1 MISQLK
7 GKKQVVFCDIDN
19 SFYDVE
25 SAMVSIHHDYPIN
38 SVSYDLDDKFLLE
51 FYNPDLYQLE
61 FVNKEVLAFLLTK
74 VDEGYQI
81 VFYSNSVSAEI
92 YLRKLWLVQEF
103 FGSVPLVPVVSD
115 YDLPSLIKVFDND
128 GKDLEDIIFID
139 DKPNRIEFLLENHI
153 KVVGVK
159 HPYNKEL
166 LKGKRTLTPNYLLE
180 KYNSNG
186 LIGTVKEVVDEQ

>member
-1 MISQLK
+1 MISEFK

-38 SVSYDLDDKFLLE
+38 SESYDLDGKFLAE
-51 FYNPDLYQLE
+51 FYNPQLYQLE
-61 FVNKEVLAFLLTK
+61 FVNKEVLAFLRTK
-74 VDEGYQI
+74 ADEGYQL
-81 VFYSNSVSAEI
+81 VFYSQSVSAEI

-115 YDLPSLIKVFDND
+115 YDLPSLIKVFDNE

-153 KVVGVK
+153 KVVGVQ
-159 HPYNKEL
+159 HPYNKDL
-166 LKGKRTLTPNYLLE
+166 LEGKRTLTPNYLL
-180 KYNSNG
+180 KKHDSNG
-186 LIGTVKEVVDEQ
+186 LIGKV

>member
-38 SVSYDLDDKFLLE
+38 SESYDLDGKFLAE
-51 FYNPDLYQLE
+51 FYNPQLYQLE
-61 FVNKEVLAFLLTK
+61 FVNKEVLSFLRTK
-74 VDEGYQI
+74 ADEGYQL
-81 VFYSNSVSAEI
+81 VFYSQSVSAEI

-128 GKDLEDIIFID
+128 GKDLEDIIFIE

-153 KVVGVK
+153 KVVGVQ
-159 HPYNKEL
+159 HPYNKDL

-180 KYNSNG
+180 KHDSNG
-186 LIGTVKEVVDEQ
+186 LIGEV

>member
-38 SVSYDLDDKFLLE
+38 SESYDLDGKFLAE
-51 FYNPDLYQLE
+51 FYNPQLYQLE
-61 FVNKEVLAFLLTK
+61 LVNKEVLTFLGTK
-74 VDEGYQI
+74 FDEGHQI
-81 VFYSNSVSAEI
+81 VFYSHSCSAEI

-153 KVVGVK
+153 KVVGVE

-180 KYNSNG
+180 KHNSNG
-186 LIGTVKEVVDEQ
+186 LIGEV

>member
-38 SVSYDLDDKFLLE
+38 SESYDLDGKFLAE
-51 FYNPDLYQLE
+51 FYNPQLYQLE
-61 FVNKEVLAFLLTK
+61 LVNKEVLTFLGTK
-74 VDEGYQI
+74 FDEGYQI
-81 VFYSNSVSAEI
+81 VFYSHYCSAEI

-153 KVVGVK
+153 KVVGVE

-180 KYNSNG
+180 KYNSNDLNG
-186 LIGTVKEVVDEQ
+186 EVKEVEDEQ

>member
-25 SAMVSIHHDYPIN
+25 SAMLSIHHDYPIN

-61 FVNKEVLAFLLTK
+61 FVNKEVLAFLQTK

-153 KVVGVK
+153 KVVGVE

>member
-38 SVSYDLDDKFLLE
+38 SESYDLDGKFLAE
-51 FYNPDLYQLE
+51 FYNPQLYQLE
-61 FVNKEVLAFLLTK
+61 FVNKEVITFLGTK
-74 VDEGYQI
+74 FDEGYQI
-81 VFYSNSVSAEI
+81 VFYSHSCSAEI

-115 YDLPSLIKVFDND
+115 YDLPSLIKVFNND

-153 KVVGVK
+153 KVVGVE

-180 KYNSNG
+180 KYNSNDLNG
-186 LIGTVKEVVDEQ
+186 EVKEVEDEQ

>member
-61 FVNKEVLAFLLTK
+61 FVNKEVLAFLQTK

-81 VFYSNSVSAEI
+81 VFYSHSCSAEI

-103 FGSVPLVPVVSD
+103 FGSVPLIPVVSD

-153 KVVGVK
+153 KVVGVE

>member
-1 MISQLK
+1 VISQLK

-38 SVSYDLDDKFLLE
+38 SESYDLDDKFLLE

-61 FVNKEVLAFLLTK
+61 FVNKEVLAFLQTK

-92 YLRKLWLVQEF
+92 YLRKLELVQEL
-103 FGSVPLVPVVSD
+103 FGSIPLIPVVQD
-115 YDLPSLIKVFDND
+115 EDILALPFIFEND
-128 GKDLEDIIFID
+128 GNDLEDIIYID
-139 DKPNRIEFLLENHI
+139 DKPLRIDYALASGF
-153 KVVGVK
+153 KVVGVE

-186 LIGTVKEVVDEQ
+186 LIGKVKEVEDEQ

>member
-38 SVSYDLDDKFLLE
+38 SESYDLDDKFLLE

-61 FVNKEVLAFLLTK
+61 FVNKEVLAFLQTK

-92 YLRKLWLVQEF
+92 YLRKLELVQEL

-139 DKPNRIEFLLENHI
+139 EKPNRIEFLLENHI
-153 KVVGVK
+153 KVVGVE

-180 KYNSNG
+180 KYNSNDLNG
-186 LIGTVKEVVDEQ
+186 EVKEVEDEQ

>member
-38 SVSYDLDDKFLLE
+38 SESYDLGDKFLLE
-51 FYNPDLYQLE
+51 FYNPVLYQLE
-61 FVNKEVLAFLLTK
+61 FVNKEVLSFLRTK
-74 VDEGYQI
+74 ADEGYQL
-81 VFYSNSVSAEI
+81 VFYSNSVSSEI

-103 FGSVPLVPVVSD
+103 FGSVPLIPVVQD
-115 YDLPSLIKVFDND
+115 ADILALPFIFEND
-128 GKDLEDIIFID
+128 GKDLEDIIYID
-139 DKPNRIEFLLENHI
+139 DKPLRIDYALAGGY
-153 KVVGVK
+153 KVVGVE
-159 HPYNKEL
+159 HPYNKKL

-180 KYNSNG
+180 KVGSNG
-186 LIGTVKEVVDEQ
+186 LIGEV

>member
-38 SVSYDLDDKFLLE
+38 SESYDLDDKFLLE
-51 FYNPDLYQLE
+51 FYNSDLYQPE
-61 FVNKEVLAFLLTK
+61 FVNKEVLTFLRTK
-74 VDEGYQI
+74 VDEGYQL

-92 YLRKLWLVQEF
+92 YIRKLELVQGF
-103 FGSVPLVPVVSD
+103 FGSVPLIPVVQD
-115 YDLPSLIKVFDND
+115 ADILALPFIFEND
-128 GKDLEDIIFID
+128 GEDLEDIIYID
-139 DKPNRIEFLLENHI
+139 DKPLRIDYALASGF
-153 KVVGVK
+153 KVVGVE
-159 HPYNKEL
+159 HPYNKKL

-180 KYNSNG
+180 KHSSNG
-186 LIGTVKEVVDEQ
+186 LIGEVKEVEDEQ